1 VDLDALA
8 SRLPRAPV
16 TRFAPSPTGLLHLG
30 HVVNAIYVWGLAR
43 ALGGR
48 VILRIEDHD
57 RARSRPACEAA
68 ILEDLEWLGLE
79 PDGQQDGS
87 RSDRLVRQSERT
99 AIYERALDRL
109 RQAGLVYACECSRRE
124 ILEAGGSGPE
134 LRYPGTCATRALPES
149 PNRALR
155 LRLPRSEERFVDLAL
170 GEQVQVPADQCG
182 DLLVRDRN
190 GYWTYQFAV
199 TVDDMEQAVTHVIR
213 GADLLTSTG
222 RQLQLARLLGRPA
235 PPSFLHH
242 PLVMKSPEQ
251 KVSKSDGDTGI
262 RELRAA
268 GWSPNEVLDEAR
280 ALVPVGFVR

>member
-1 VDLDALA
+1 VI
-8 SRLPRAPV
+8 
-16 TRFAPSPTGLLHLG
+16 TRFAPAPTGHLHIG
-30 HVVNAIYVWGLAR
+30 HVVNALHVWGHAR
-43 ALGGR
+43 AHRGQVL
-48 VILRIEDHD
+48 LRIEDHD
-57 RARSRPACEAA
+57 GQRSRKEYEAS
-68 ILEDLEWLGLE
+68 IIEDLAWLGFA
-79 PDGQQDGS
+79 PDGP
-87 RSDRLVRQSERT
+87 LVRQSERT

-134 LRYPGTCATRALPES
+134 LRYPGTCATRELPES

-182 DLLVRDRN
+182 DLLLRDRN
-190 GYWTYQFAV
+190 GFWTYQFAV

-235 PPSFLHH
+235 PPIFLHH